1 VLRPL
6 RMISRDPGMKIVVES
21 LINSIPGIV
30 NLMVITVLILL
41 LFAILGTTFYKGV
54 FRYCHTENITET
66 SIKPYTMWECLDA
79 GGEWI
84 NPPANFDNVL
94 NSMLTLFTAVT
105 TEGWVG
111 IMWQG
116 VDATYLH

>member
-1 VLRPL
+1 
-6 RMISRDPGMKIVVES
+6 
-21 LINSIPGIV
+21 
-30 NLMVITVLILL
+30 
-41 LFAILGTTFYKGV
+41 
-54 FRYCHTENITET
+54 
-66 SIKPYTMWECLDA
+66 MWECLDS

-84 NPPANFDNVL
+84 NPPANFDNVI

-116 VDATYLH
+116 VDATSLH